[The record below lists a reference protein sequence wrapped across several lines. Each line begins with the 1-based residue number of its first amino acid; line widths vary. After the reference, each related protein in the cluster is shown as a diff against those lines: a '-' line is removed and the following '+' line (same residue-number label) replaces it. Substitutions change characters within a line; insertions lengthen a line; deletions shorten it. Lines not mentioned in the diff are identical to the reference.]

1 MAALKTFRVNWLR
14 GVFLLCSVLLIVA
27 CGGSD
32 STESTSSNAAPT
44 ATIAS
49 AGGSAAS
56 ASSGST
62 STNVAPTATVASTS
76 GSTASAATSTPQA
89 TPTQASSSSGGRT
102 LSVEEALDQLVVVYE
117 ELLIVLAS
125 VTDEASA
132 RAAVDEMTIIS
143 SKFEYLDEQMK
154 DFSEADITAAFLTG
168 RVGEFS
174 QELTAELIRISSDPE
189 IFKFLAE
196 AFENFNLN

>member
-32 STESTSSNAAPT
+32 STESTSSNNSPT
-44 ATIAS
+44 ATITSAEAS
-49 AGGSAAS
+49 TAS
-56 ASSGST
+56 TSSGSI
-62 STNVAPTATVASTS
+62 STNVVPAATTDSGGGGAASPS
-76 GSTASAATSTPQA
+76 TSTPQA
-89 TPTQASSSSGGRT
+89 TATQTISSGGGGT
-102 LSVEEALDQLVVVYE
+102 LSVDEALDQLVEVYE